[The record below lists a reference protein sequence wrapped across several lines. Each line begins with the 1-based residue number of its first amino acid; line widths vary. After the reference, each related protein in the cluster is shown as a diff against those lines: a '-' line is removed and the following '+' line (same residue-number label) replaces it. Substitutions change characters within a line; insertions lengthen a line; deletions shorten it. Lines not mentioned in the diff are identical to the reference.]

1 MFYVSTY
8 NYTREKRLK
17 SRRGKRKRLGG
28 GLEKELRSN

>member
-17 SRRGKRKRLGG
+17 SRR
-28 GLEKELRSN
+28 EKTEDIGRGTEKGAKEQ